1 MMDFRELARMG
12 NCIRR
17 DIIEMIYRAKDGH
30 PAPSLSAA
38 DIVAC
43 LYFGVMNVRPDQPAW
58 EDRDR
63 FVLSKGH
70 ACPALYAAL
79 GLKGYF
85 SRDLYPT
92 LRHLDSLLQGHPDMK
107 KTPGVDMTSGSLGNG
122 LAAAAGMAIGAKLLG
137 KKWKTYV
144 LTGDGE
150 LGEGI
155 NWEAAQTAVKYGLDS
170 LTLIVDNNGMQSGG
184 SVESV
189 GGVVNIPGKFAAFG
203 FEVIEVDGHNT
214 REIMDALTAPVS
226 GRPKCIVAHTVKGK
240 GVSFMEHNNAWHKG
254 VPNDEQYKI
263 ACAELEALINE

>member
-1 MMDFRELARMG
+1 MDAKEIARMG
-12 NCIRR
+12 NRIRC
-17 DIIEMIYRAKDGH
+17 DIIEMVYRSGDGH

-43 LYFGVMNVRPDQPAW
+43 LYFGVMNVRPEQPDW

-63 FVLSKGH
+63 FILSKGH

-92 LRHLDSLLQGHPDMK
+92 LRRINTTLQGHPDMK

-122 LAAAAGMAIGAKLLG
+122 LAAATGMAIAAKYLN
-137 KKWKTYV
+137 KAYKTYV
-144 LTGDGE
+144 ITGDGE

-155 NWEAAQTAVKYGLDS
+155 NWEAAQTAAKYKLDN
-170 LTLIVDNNGMQSGG
+170 LVLIVDNNGMQSGG

-203 FEVIEVDGHNT
+203 FEIKEVDGHNVP
-214 REIMDALTAPVS
+214 EILDALTSEHP
-226 GRPKCIVAHTVKGK
+226 GKPLCIVAHTIKGK
-240 GVSFMEHNNAWHKG
+240 GVSYMEHNNAWHKG
-254 VPNDEQYKI
+254 TPNQEQYALAVK
-263 ACAELEALINE
+263 ELEAIING

>member
-1 MMDFRELARMG
+1 MMGPKELARRG
-12 NCIRR
+12 NMIRR
-17 DIIEMIYRAKDGH
+17 DIIEMIYRAGDGH

-43 LYFGVMNVRPDQPAW
+43 LYFGKMNIDPSHPNW

-85 SRDLYPT
+85 SR
-92 LRHLDSLLQGHPDMK
+92 
-107 KTPGVDMTSGSLGNG
+107 
-122 LAAAAGMAIGAKLLG
+122 
-137 KKWKTYV
+137 

-155 NWEAAQTAVKYGLDS
+155 NWEAAQTAVKYRLDN

-184 SVESV
+184 SVEEV
-189 GGVVNIPGKFAAFG
+189 GGIVNIPGKFASFG
-203 FEVIEVDGHNT
+203 FEVIEVDGHDT
-214 REIMDALTAPVS
+214 ADIMNALNKAAAE
-226 GRPKCIVAHTVKGK
+226 RPKCIVAHTVKGK

-254 VPNDEQYKI
+254 VPNDEQYRI
-263 ACAELEALINE
+263 ACAELEALIDG

>member
-1 MMDFRELARMG
+1 MNCTELARMG
-12 NCIRR
+12 NVLRR
-17 DIIEMIYRAKDGH
+17 DIIEMIYRSKDGH
-30 PAPSLSAA
+30 PAPSLSCA

-43 LYFGVMNVRPDQPAW
+43 LYFGVMNVDPKDPHW

-79 GLKGYF
+79 GRKGYF

-92 LRHLDSLLQGHPDMK
+92 LRHIDSALQGHPDMK

-122 LAAAAGMAIGAKLLG
+122 LAAATGMALAAKLQG
-137 KKWKTYV
+137 KSYKTYV

-155 NWEAAQTAVKYGLDS
+155 NWEAAQTAAKYKLDN

-184 SVESV
+184 SVEDV

-203 FEVIEVDGHNT
+203 FEVKEVDGHDT
-214 REIMDALTAPVS
+214 KQIMDALTAPHP
-226 GRPKCIVAHTVKGK
+226 GRPLCVVAHTVKGK
-240 GVSFMEHNNAWHKG
+240 GVSYMEHNNAWHKG
-254 VPNDEQYKI
+254 TPSDEQYLT
-263 ACAELEALINE
+263 AVRELEAMING

>member
-1 MMDFRELARMG
+1 MMGPKELARRG
-12 NCIRR
+12 NMIRR
-17 DIIEMIYRAKDGH
+17 DIIEMIYRAGDGH

-43 LYFGVMNVRPDQPAW
+43 LYFGKMNIDPSHPNW

-85 SRDLYPT
+85 SRELYPT
-92 LRHLDSLLQGHPDMK
+92 LRHLDSCLQGHPDMK

-122 LAAAAGMAIGAKLLG
+122 LAAATGMAIAAKMLDKG
-137 KKWKTYV
+137 WQTYV

-155 NWEAAQTAVKYGLDS
+155 NWEAAQTAVKYRLDN

-184 SVESV
+184 SVEEV
-189 GGVVNIPGKFAAFG
+189 GGIVNIPGKFASFG
-203 FEVIEVDGHNT
+203 FEVIEVDGHDT
-214 REIMDALTAPVS
+214 ADIMNALNKAAAE
-226 GRPKCIVAHTVKGK
+226 RPKCIVAHTVKGK

-254 VPNDEQYKI
+254 VPNDEQYRI
-263 ACAELEALINE
+263 ACAELEALIDG